1 MGKGEKD
8 VAVAAI
14 VKQSIVPLTTCLLLV
29 GMDGIDCLEKY
40 GRTRLLKESFL
51 LGLHG
56 PVMPILINK
65 ESVFFLELIWTAPK
79 QRPPG
84 A

>member
-14 VKQSIVPLTTCLLLV
+14 VKQSIVPLATCLLLV

-40 GRTRLLKESFL
+40 GRTGLLKES
-51 LGLHG
+51 
-56 PVMPILINK
+56 
-65 ESVFFLELIWTAPK
+65 
-79 QRPPG
+79 
-84 A
+84 